1 MKNLITS
8 FTTPFLI
15 FEIILSIADLGSDS
29 TTSYS
34 LLVTLDQK
42 RWGIGSIVIN
52 WIPGFIGC
60 CHMLAHYRRNSDYS
74 RKFKITFAL
83 VCLIFC
89 PLVPTASFIYL
100 LYMKPTPKDFE
111 INPNE
116 FSKKYSRY
124 VDK

>member
-1 MKNLITS
+1 MSIV
-8 FTTPFLI
+8 FLI
-15 FEIILSIADLGSDS
+15 FEILLSFADLGSDS

-34 LLVTLDQK
+34 LLVTLEQK

-83 VCLIFC
+83 VCLI
-89 PLVPTASFIYL
+89 LVNILKQSYFKVWL
-100 LYMKPTPKDFE
+100 
-111 INPNE
+111 
-116 FSKKYSRY
+116 
-124 VDK
+124 